1 MAIRAPDGAN
11 KAKQMQSIK
20 IGREGGG
27 RGEGGG
33 LKEQVAKSGGWRR
46 RRRVDVKQAVRL
58 SDGKY
63 R

>member
-1 MAIRAPDGAN
+1 
-11 KAKQMQSIK
+11 MQSIK
-20 IGREGGG
+20 IGREEG
-27 RGEGGG
+27 GGG
-33 LKEQVAKSGGWRR
+33 LKEQVAKSGGGRR

>member
-1 MAIRAPDGAN
+1 MAVKTKQNRCRAL
-11 KAKQMQSIK
+11 
-20 IGREGGG
+20 RLGG
-27 RGEGGG
+27 RGEGG
-33 LKEQVAKSGGWRR
+33 LKEQGAKSGGWRR

>member
-1 MAIRAPDGAN
+1 MAVKTKQNRCRALRLG
-11 KAKQMQSIK
+11 
-20 IGREGGG
+20 
-27 RGEGGG
+27 GGG

>member
-1 MAIRAPDGAN
+1 MAVKTKQNRCRALRLG
-11 KAKQMQSIK
+11 
-20 IGREGGG
+20 GRE
-27 RGEGGG
+27 GG
-33 LKEQVAKSGGWRR
+33 LKEQVAKSGGWR

>member
-1 MAIRAPDGAN
+1 MAVKTKQNRCRALRLG
-11 KAKQMQSIK
+11 
-20 IGREGGG
+20 GREGEGG
-27 RGEGGG
+27 KGGG